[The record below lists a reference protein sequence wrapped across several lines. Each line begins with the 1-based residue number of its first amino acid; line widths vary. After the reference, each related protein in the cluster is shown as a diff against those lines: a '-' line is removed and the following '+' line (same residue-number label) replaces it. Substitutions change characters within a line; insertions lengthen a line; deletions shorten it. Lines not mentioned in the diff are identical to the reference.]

1 MACNCA
7 KKKLTCARCGDE
19 ITHGCECGTEASPLC
34 EECYQDLTDVC
45 PVCEEH
51 FTPLDGEDIG
61 LSQTREGEE
70 YFFITKATAK
80 VTRKPV
86 GLYHVLEW
94 PFFYGD
100 CVTGFDGFIEGA
112 IEQVN
117 TLDIEDYLDRQYPR
131 IQNTVGTDIICP
143 ECAEKYKNMKVED

>member
-1 MACNCA
+1 MAEE
-7 KKKLTCARCGDE
+7 KLTCARCGDE
-19 ITHGCECGTEASPLC
+19 ITPGFEYGTEANPLC
-34 EECYQDLTDVC
+34 EECYQDLTDIC

-61 LSQTREGEE
+61 LSQTQEGEE

-86 GLYHVLEW
+86 GPYHVLER

-100 CVTGFDGFIEGA
+100 CVTGFDDFYPDA
-112 IEQVN
+112 IEQVS
-117 TLDIEDYLDRQYPR
+117 TLDIEGYLDRLYPR
-131 IQNTVGTDIICP
+131 IEHTVGTDILCP
-143 ECAEKYKNMKVED
+143 ECAEKFRNIKES

>member
-1 MACNCA
+1 MAEE
-7 KKKLTCARCGDE
+7 KLICTHCGDE
-19 ITHGCECGTEASPLC
+19 ITPGFEFGTEEHPLC
-34 EECYQDLTDVC
+34 EECYCDMTDVC

-61 LSQTREGEE
+61 LSRTKEGEE

-80 VTRKPV
+80 VTGKPV

-112 IEQVN
+112 IEQVS

-131 IQNTVGTDIICP
+131 IEHEVATDILCP
-143 ECAEKYKNMKVED
+143 ECAEKFRNIKES

>member
-1 MACNCA
+1 M
-7 KKKLTCARCGDE
+7 KKEKLTCTRCGDE
-19 ITHGCECGTEASPLC
+19 ITPGFEYGTEKRPLC
-34 EECYQDLTDVC
+34 EECYQDLTDIC

-61 LSQTREGEE
+61 LIQTKEGEE

-86 GLYHVLEW
+86 GLYHVLER

-100 CVTGFDGFIEGA
+100 CVTGFDDFYPDA
-112 IEQVN
+112 IEQVS

-131 IQNTVGTDIICP
+131 IRHTVGTDILCP
-143 ECAEKYKNMKVED
+143 ECAEKFRNIKDS